1 MATRRDKASDPWA
14 PAAGSRGPAA
24 RVGRWARDHRHVA
37 RDSLI
42 YVSHRFGTSALV
54 WLLIGIALALP
65 GGLYLVQTN
74 LAAMSDRWEGRPGI
88 TVYLRVD
95 ADAQIGRTLRDELN
109 DDPAVERVTL
119 ISADAALAEFE
130 KFTGV
135 SDALAHLDRNPLP
148 ASLRVILKDGTAPDQ
163 FETLATGLRAHA
175 GVDEVSIERTWIERV
190 QAMTAVV
197 RRLGWVLAAM
207 FAVGAILVTATS
219 VRLAIEARLEELRV
233 MKLVGAT
240 EAYIRRPFLYFGL
253 FYGLGGGVAGA
264 MLISAV
270 LGILE
275 APLATLVGSYGQT
288 LEPAG
293 LNLLFF
299 AALVVCGGALGVAGA
314 LLAARQRLANL
325 QVI

>member
-1 MATRRDKASDPWA
+1 M
-14 PAAGSRGPAA
+14 
-24 RVGRWARDHRHVA
+24 
-37 RDSLI
+37 
-42 YVSHRFGTSALV
+42 

-95 ADAQIGRTLRDELN
+95 ADAQAGRALRDQLSE
-109 DDPAVERVTL
+109 DPDVERVTL

-135 SDALAHLDRNPLP
+135 TDALAHLKRNPLP
-148 ASLRVILKDGTAPDQ
+148 ASLRVVMKDDTRPEQ
-163 FETLATGLRAHA
+163 FDVLATRLQAEA
-175 GVDEVSIERTWIERV
+175 AVDEVSVEKTWLERV

-197 RRLGWVLAAM
+197 RRMGWVLAVT
-207 FAVGAILVTATS
+207 FAIGAILVTATS

-240 EAYIRRPFLYFGL
+240 DGYIRRPFLYFGL
-253 FYGLGGGVAGA
+253 LYGLGGGIAGA

-275 APLATLVGSYGQT
+275 GPLAALLGSYGQS
-288 LEPAG
+288 LDPSG
-293 LNLLFF
+293 VNVPFF
-299 AALVVCGGALGVAGA
+299 AVLVFAGGALGIAGA
-314 LLAARQRLANL
+314 LLAARQRLTHL
-325 QVI
+325 QIL